1 MQKDFAKIAKNLG
14 DPTQKFIKYVS
25 YFLKCTDCSWSSTF
39 VACSACDTGYYLRH
53 DTKGCVTDCNSIGEY
68 KFTGTTK
75 KCAANCSIDNGAYLG
90 ING

>member
-1 MQKDFAKIAKNLG
+1 M
-14 DPTQKFIKYVS
+14 
-25 YFLKCTDCSWSSTF
+25 
-39 VACSACDTGYYLRH
+39 ACSSCDTGYYLRH

-75 KCAANCSIDNGAYLG
+75 KCATNCSIDNGAYLG